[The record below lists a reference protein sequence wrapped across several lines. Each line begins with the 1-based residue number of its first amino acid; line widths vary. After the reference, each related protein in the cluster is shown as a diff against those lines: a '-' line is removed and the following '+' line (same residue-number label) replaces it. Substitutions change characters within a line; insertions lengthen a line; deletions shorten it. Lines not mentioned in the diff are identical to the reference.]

1 MCYSKPEFRL
11 GRKGLI
17 LMALSH
23 FVVTLVDRVM
33 TWVYEKSDGR
43 LGSRLG
49 NMGMLVLH
57 TTGRKSGEK
66 RSHTLQYMPDG
77 ANFVIVAS
85 NNGQDRHPGWYHNVL
100 SNPHVHIQIG
110 RRRQAALA
118 IVAGPEEYAQLWP
131 RLIAQ
136 NPPWEVYARRTT
148 RKIPVVSLHPLA

>member
-1 MCYSKPEFRL
+1 M
-11 GRKGLI
+11 
-17 LMALSH
+17 LMAFSH
-23 FVVTLVDRVM
+23 FVVTLVDRTM

-77 ANFVIVAS
+77 ARYVIVAS
-85 NNGQDRHPGWYHNVL
+85 NNGQDRHPGWYHNLL
-100 SNPHVHIQIG
+100 STPHVRIQIG
-110 RRRQAALA
+110 RHRQAALA
-118 IVAGPEEYAQLWP
+118 TVAGPEEYAQLWP

-136 NPPWEVYARRTT
+136 NPPWEAYARRTT
-148 RKIPVVSLHPLA
+148 RTIPVVILHPLA

>member
-1 MCYSKPEFRL
+1 M
-11 GRKGLI
+11 
-17 LMALSH
+17 LMAFSH
-23 FVVTLVDRVM
+23 FVVTLVDRTM

-77 ANFVIVAS
+77 ARYVIVAS
-85 NNGQDRHPGWYHNVL
+85 NNGQDRHPGWYYNVL
-100 SNPHVHIQIG
+100 SNPHVRIQIG

-118 IVAGPEEYAQLWP
+118 TVAGPEEYTQLWP

-136 NPPWEVYARRTT
+136 NPPWEAYARRTT
-148 RKIPVVSLHPLA
+148 RKIPVVILHPLV

>member
-1 MCYSKPEFRL
+1 
-11 GRKGLI
+11 
-17 LMALSH
+17 MAFSQ
-23 FVVTLVDRVM
+23 FVVTLVDRTM

-49 NMGMLVLH
+49 KMGMLVLQ

-77 ANFVIVAS
+77 ANYVIVAS
-85 NNGQDRHPGWYHNVL
+85 NNGQGRHPGWYHNIL
-100 SNPHVHIQIG
+100 SNPHVRIQIG

-118 IVAGPEEYAQLWP
+118 TVAGPEEYAQLWP

-136 NPPWEVYARRTT
+136 NPPWEAYARSTT
-148 RKIPVVSLHPLA
+148 RKIPVVILHPLA

>member
-1 MCYSKPEFRL
+1 MCYSKPKFRL
-11 GRKGLI
+11 GRKGFM
-17 LMALSH
+17 LMAFSD
-23 FVVTLVDRVM
+23 FVVNLVDRTM

-49 NMGMLVLH
+49 KMGMLVLH

-77 ANFVIVAS
+77 ASYVIVAS

-100 SNPHVHIQIG
+100 SNPHVRIQIG

-118 IVAGPEEYAQLWP
+118 TVAGPEEYAQLWP
-131 RLIAQ
+131 RLITQ
-136 NPPWEVYARRTT
+136 NPPWEAYARRTT
-148 RKIPVVSLHPLA
+148 RKIPVVILHPLV